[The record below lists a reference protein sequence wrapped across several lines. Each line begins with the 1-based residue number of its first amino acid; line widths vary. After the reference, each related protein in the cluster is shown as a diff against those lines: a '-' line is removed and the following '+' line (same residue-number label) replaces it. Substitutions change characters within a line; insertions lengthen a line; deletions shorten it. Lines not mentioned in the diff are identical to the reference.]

1 MKKLSL
7 DALKILDLADESAGY
22 CSRLLADM
30 GAKVTKLEHPSG
42 DPSRK
47 YGPFYR
53 TARGV
58 KESLFFLHHNQGKRG
73 ITLNLKRK
81 QGRDIFCRL
90 VKDQHAV
97 IESFPPGYL
106 DKIGLGFRELS
117 NINPRLIMV
126 SVTGFGQDGDLG
138 GHKSSDLVAAA
149 TGGQVYV
156 SGSPET
162 PPLQPFGGQPYY
174 IASLY
179 AAIGLLL
186 AVRKAAR
193 GNKGARV
200 DISLQEATAATL
212 DHVLTRYFAENV
224 VTTRQGGQHWSDAF
238 GVLPAKDGHL
248 LLSPFIAWPTVTG
261 WLAADGGQ
269 GDLQAAEWDRPEY
282 RQTHA
287 GPVYER
293 MAAWSKN
300 HPKNELFQTA
310 QLMRLPWAP
319 VFAPSEVA
327 DSPQLKARDFLNAGG
342 RDKQGPG
349 LKTPGLTALSKKR
362 PPARAP
368 KLGQDNLAVY
378 HKELGLSLEEL
389 ARLKKLKVI

>member
-1 MKKLSL
+1 MKNLSL
-7 DALKILDLADESAGY
+7 DALKVLDLADESASY

-30 GAKVTKLEHPSG
+30 GAKVTKLEHPGG
-42 DPSRK
+42 DPSRR

-53 TARGV
+53 TARGA

-73 ITLNLKRK
+73 ITLNLRRK
-81 QGRDIFCRL
+81 EGRDIFCRL
-90 VKDQHAV
+90 VKGQHVV

-106 DKIGLGFRELS
+106 DKIGLGFSDLRQ
-117 NINPRLIMV
+117 INPRLIMV
-126 SVTGFGQDGDLG
+126 SVTGFGQGGDCR
-138 GHKSSDLVAAA
+138 GHKSCDLVAAA

-156 SGSPET
+156 SGSPKT

-179 AAIGLLL
+179 AAIGVLL
-186 AVRKAAR
+186 AVRKAAQE
-193 GNKGARV
+193 NEGAQV
-200 DISLQEATAATL
+200 DISLQEAAAATL
-212 DHVLTRYFAENV
+212 DQVLTRYFAENV

-238 GVLPAKDGHL
+238 GVLPTEDGHL

-261 WLAADGGQ
+261 WLAADGRG
-269 GDLQAAEWDRPEY
+269 GDLGHAKWDRPEY

-287 GPVYER
+287 GQVYER
-293 MAAWSKN
+293 MAAWTKN
-300 HPKNELFQTA
+300 HSKNELFQTA

-327 DSPQLKARDFLNAGG
+327 QSPQLKARDFLNAGG

-349 LKTPGLTALSKKR
+349 LKTPGLTALSEKR
-362 PPARAP
+362 PSARAP

-378 HKELGLSLEEL
+378 QKELGLSLKEI